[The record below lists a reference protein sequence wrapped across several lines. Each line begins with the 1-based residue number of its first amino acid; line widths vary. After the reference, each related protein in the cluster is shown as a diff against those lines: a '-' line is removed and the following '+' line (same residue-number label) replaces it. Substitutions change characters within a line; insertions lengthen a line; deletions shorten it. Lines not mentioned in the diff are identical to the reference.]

1 MFVCP
6 NPHSSDEWEEMCI
19 VPVSKHVAQ
28 TLEMEEFKS
37 LLSTL
42 GMQCPSDQVYIR
54 TQTHVLHVHSLL
66 HRKCTGGS
74 LQACLLTSWNKP
86 CQPLGQEPVTLWNQV
101 SILKPGSL

>member
-28 TLEMEEFKS
+28 ILEMEEFKS

-54 TQTHVLHVHSLL
+54 TQTHVLHY
-66 HRKCTGGS
+66 CTFPPAQEMYWRIPSSMSPDQLEKAMSAIRPG
-74 LQACLLTSWNKP
+74 TSD
-86 CQPLGQEPVTLWNQV
+86 PLESG
-101 SILKPGSL
+101 